1 MAIVNPTAPGTWLQL
16 RAAAESLVILVA
28 MIVVFGAA
36 AYSTGSLYGRSGLI
50 SIVAGF
56 AVVVAALF
64 LLGGLRFGY
73 LR

>member
-1 MAIVNPTAPGTWLQL
+1 
-16 RAAAESLVILVA
+16 

-36 AYSTGSLYGRSGLI
+36 AYSTVSLYGRSGLI